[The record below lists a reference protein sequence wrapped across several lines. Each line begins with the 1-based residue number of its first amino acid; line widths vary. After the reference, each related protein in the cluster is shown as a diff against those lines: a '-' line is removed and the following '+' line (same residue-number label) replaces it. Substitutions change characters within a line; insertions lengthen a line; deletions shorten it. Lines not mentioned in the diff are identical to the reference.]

1 MDRVVDKFVTVQAGD
16 AFRLLRYGPLVKGGR
31 KRVITPE
38 LASRFRL
45 PHFKPPLKLGSHKDE
60 TAAGGHI
67 VALEV
72 RDDGLWAVPEY
83 NEEGAAAVR
92 RGAFRYQ
99 SPEIVWEGGFE
110 DPETGKVIE
119 APLIVG
125 AALLHTP
132 HLGEAAA
139 LYSTEE
145 ISMYENDE
153 QVSVGLLEKLMA
165 ILRGPQATVELAA
178 EPVAVETEAAA
189 PAIAPDEYA
198 AVVAQR
204 DELAAELEA
213 MKVQKERAAR
223 VELFEGELA
232 ETPLSADGELHE
244 LLAGLGDDVAQALL
258 KRLKALS
265 AQSKVAE
272 LTADVGAS
280 ENPAG
285 SPAEMLQAAI
295 AARRAETKDDY
306 IAALNY
312 VRQTQPELVH
322 SVYG

>member
-1 MDRVVDKFVTVQAGD
+1 
-16 AFRLLRYGPLVKGGR
+16 
-31 KRVITPE
+31 
-38 LASRFRL
+38 
-45 PHFKPPLKLGSHKDE
+45 
-60 TAAGGHI
+60 
-67 VALEV
+67 
-72 RDDGLWAVPEY
+72 
-83 NEEGAAAVR
+83 
-92 RGAFRYQ
+92 
-99 SPEIVWEGGFE
+99 
-110 DPETGKVIE
+110 
-119 APLIVG
+119 
-125 AALLHTP
+125 
-132 HLGEAAA
+132 
-139 LYSTEE
+139 
-145 ISMYENDE
+145 
-153 QVSVGLLEKLMA
+153 VGLLEKLAA
-165 ILRGPQATVELAA
+165 IFRGPQPATVELAA

-189 PAIAPDEYA
+189 PTIAPDEYA

-213 MKVQKERAAR
+213 MKAQKERAAR
-223 VELFEGELA
+223 VEHFEGELA
-232 ETPLSADGELHE
+232 ETPMATDGELHE

-280 ENPAG
+280 DNPAG
-285 SPAEMLQAAI
+285 SPAELLQAAI

>member
-153 QVSVGLLEKLMA
+153 QVSVGLLEKLAA
-165 ILRGPQATVELAA
+165 IFRGPQPVTEPAA
-178 EPVAVETEAAA
+178 EPQPETEAAQ
-189 PAIAPDEYA
+189 PTIAPDEFA
-198 AVVAQR
+198 AVVAKR
-204 DELAAELEA
+204 DELQAELDA
-213 MKVQKERAAR
+213 IKAVQAHAAR
-223 VELFEGELA
+223 VEQFEGELA
-232 ETPLSADGELHE
+232 ETPLASDQELHE
-244 LLAGLGDDVAQALL
+244 LLAGLGDDVAKALL
-258 KRLKALS
+258 TRLKALS

-285 SPAEMLQAAI
+285 SPAELLQAAI

-312 VRQTQPELVH
+312 VRQTQPELVQ